1 MTSIYS
7 LVSNKQYIMTISYDK
22 QVLENILSNLKS
34 SCSQDEFSIKE
45 NTKLYKLY
53 NINGKYLII
62 NKLNLEPNCTLYGFN
77 KITTFGSEQV
87 LLDTSGI
94 SYDYLNTM
102 NIFNNNILD
111 CIKFSL

>member
-7 LVSNKQYIMTISYDK
+7 LVSSENHIIAISYDK
-22 QVLENILSNLKS
+22 PVLENMLTKLEGN
-34 SCSQDEFSIKE
+34 FSIKE
-45 NTKLYKLY
+45 NTKLYKIH
-53 NINGKYLII
+53 NINEKYII
-62 NKLNLEPNCTLYGFN
+62 TNKLNLEPNCSLHGFN

-102 NIFNNNILD
+102 NIFNNNISKNK
-111 CIKFSL
+111 ITMTV

>member
-7 LVSNKQYIMTISYDK
+7 LVSSENHIISISYDK
-22 QVLENILSNLKS
+22 QVLENMLTNLEGDYVI
-34 SCSQDEFSIKE
+34 QE

-53 NINGKYLII
+53 CINSKYII
-62 NKLNLEPNCTLYGFN
+62 TSKLNLEPNYSLHGFN

-102 NIFNNNILD
+102 NIFNNNISKNK
-111 CIKFSL
+111 ITITV

>member
-7 LVSNKQYIMTISYDK
+7 LVSSENHIVTISYDK
-22 QVLENILSNLKS
+22 QVLENMLTKLEG
-34 SCSQDEFSIKE
+34 DYVIKE

-53 NINGKYLII
+53 NINGKYLIT
-62 NKLNLEPNCTLYGFN
+62 NKLNIEPNCSLHGFN
-77 KITTFGSEQV
+77 KITTFDSEQV

-102 NIFNNNILD
+102 NIFNNNISKNK
-111 CIKFSL
+111 ITMIV

>member
-7 LVSNKQYIMTISYDK
+7 LVSSENHIMTISYDK
-22 QVLENILSNLKS
+22 QVLENMLTRLEGDYVINN
-34 SCSQDEFSIKE
+34 
-45 NTKLYKLY
+45 NTKLYKLCS
-53 NINGKYLII
+53 INGKYLITP
-62 NKLNLEPNCTLYGFN
+62 KSNLDSNCSLHGFN

-102 NIFNNNILD
+102 NIFNNNISKNKIYLQ
-111 CIKFSL
+111 

>member
-7 LVSNKQYIMTISYDK
+7 LVSSENDIISISYDK
-22 QVLENILSNLKS
+22 QVLENMLTKLEG
-34 SCSQDEFSIKE
+34 DYVIKK

-53 NINGKYLII
+53 NINGKYLIT
-62 NKLNLEPNCTLYGFN
+62 NKLNLEPNYSLHGFN

-102 NIFNNNILD
+102 NIFNNNISKNK
-111 CIKFSL
+111 IKVYL